1 MASKKFPIASRDF
14 SDEEEAVV
22 RVTDLRGKRLL
33 GSALSVV
40 LGLSL
45 LPTNAIAE
53 ELAQSQQGTPVMAAE
68 PDEGKAQTNGVAL
81 ESVSGDA
88 SLGDASGVTSARE
101 MNSDDSLATVRSCEE
116 SGSAFAAGEG
126 TASPEPASASN
137 TNGHEAAEGVLSASA
152 GSGDQMETGA
162 RMANEGEG
170 ESGALEV
177 QDDMTPMAASRQVPE
192 SVAQSDAQVGELP
205 MSLLIDGASDTWYD
219 PKVVHRGDEVVLTA
233 RIDVNPIKARIEE
246 MGKGR
251 EAFWDQTRVDVHRFV
266 LMAALGTDGNF
277 IIPPDPHCTVENF
290 NGLEVK
296 NVQVEGQTIAVTMGL
311 SGDARSYTYRQ
322 LYDLFTAAGDERG
335 LVSLSVAGLRVRD
348 DAAPGTVGVTAG
360 AAAAVLAATSDL
372 YDGGYDHTHSYS
384 YEWASNYD
392 LGLVVVD
399 ATTAEPKSHRDAPVQ
414 TTAYREGPKASG
426 ADASLP
432 KTADACDGV
441 AAISA
446 AAAGLVALE
455 VSRRLRR
462 E

>member
-1 MASKKFPIASRDF
+1 M
-14 SDEEEAVV
+14 
-22 RVTDLRGKRLL
+22 RVTDVRGKRLL

-53 ELAQSQQGTPVMAAE
+53 ELAQSQQGTPAVAAE
-68 PDEGKAQTNGVAL
+68 PAEGKAQTNGVAL
-81 ESVSGDA
+81 EGVSGDA
-88 SLGDASGVTSARE
+88 SLGDASGVKSARKVD
-101 MNSDDSLATVRSCEE
+101 SDDSLATARFCEE

-126 TASPEPASASN
+126 NASPEPASASN
-137 TNGHEAAEGVLSASA
+137 ANEHEATEGVLSSSA
-152 GSGDQMETGA
+152 ESGDQMETGA
-162 RMANEGEG
+162 RMEKEGEG
-170 ESGALEV
+170 ESSALEA
-177 QDDMTPMAASRQVPE
+177 QDDLTPAAGSRQVPE
-192 SVAQSDAQVGELP
+192 SVAKSDAQVDELP

-219 PKVVHRGDEVVLTA
+219 PKIVHRGDEVVLTA

-246 MGKGR
+246 MGEGR
-251 EAFWDQTRVDVHRFV
+251 EAFWGQTRMDVHRFV
-266 LMAALGTDGNF
+266 LLAALGTDGNF
-277 IIPPDPHCTVENF
+277 IIPPDPDCTVENF
-290 NGLEVK
+290 DGLEVK
-296 NVQVEGQTIAVTMGL
+296 SVEVEGQTIVVTMGL

-322 LYDLFTAAGDERG
+322 LYDMFTAAGDERG

-348 DAAPGTVGVTAG
+348 DAVPGTVGVTVG
-360 AAAAVLAATSDL
+360 AAAAVLAATSDF
-372 YDGGYDHTHSYS
+372 YDGGYDYTHSYS
-384 YEWASNYD
+384 YKWASNYD

-399 ATTAEPKSHRDAPVQ
+399 ATTAEPKPHRYAPVQ
-414 TTAYREGPKASG
+414 TTAYREGLKASG

-432 KTADACDGV
+432 KTADASVDGV